1 MFYMPGIIGD
11 HDKETGGGLHEG
23 YRPSEMAYTK
33 QLIQVQWRLEKGRY
47 KVQWD

>member
-1 MFYMPGIIGD
+1 MLYMPGIIGD
-11 HDKETGGGLHEG
+11 HDKGTGACLHEG
-23 YRPSEMAYTK
+23 YSPADMAYTK